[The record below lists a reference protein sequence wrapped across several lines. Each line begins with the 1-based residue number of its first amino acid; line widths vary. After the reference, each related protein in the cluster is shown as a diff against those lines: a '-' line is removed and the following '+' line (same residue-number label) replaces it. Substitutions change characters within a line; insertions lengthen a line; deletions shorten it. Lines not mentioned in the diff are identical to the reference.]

1 MTPGDITIDPE
12 FRDLIRPL
20 SADERKELK
29 ESLSSAGLLMPLILW
44 RKDGKNIL
52 VDGHNRLS
60 LWKEF
65 DGFNEEWEFKTQE
78 LSFGSRTDVK
88 EWIIKNQLGRR
99 NLSPTDFNL
108 LLGQL
113 YNQQKKSVGKPAG
126 AILGQFDPISTA
138 EKLAAEHGVSAAKVK
153 RAGRLA
159 AKVEEIQQAEPHL
172 PREEV
177 IAKAKE
183 EPKAVVAGSAQ
194 SLDQEERE
202 YNEYLD
208 SPFGEAAREIGKI
221 VEGVPMPTAENL
233 THASFFFEYL
243 KYESL
248 SFEWFLELQRLEKE
262 RKKQARAERMNAKR
276 RAA

>member
-12 FRDLIRPL
+12 FQNFIRPL

-29 ESLSSAGLLMPLILW
+29 ESISSAGLLMPLILW

-78 LSFGSRTDVK
+78 LHFGNREDVK

-113 YNQQKKSVGKPAG
+113 YNQQKKARGGDRKSKDQ
-126 AILGQFDPISTA
+126 IDTLNTA
-138 EKLAAEHGVSAAKVK
+138 EKLAADHGVSAAKVK

-159 AKVEEIQQAEPHL
+159 AKVEEIQQAEPEL

-177 IAKAKE
+177 IKKAKDESKATIAWQEQTFIE
-183 EPKAVVAGSAQ
+183 E
-194 SLDQEERE
+194 ENE
-202 YNEYLD
+202 YNEFLD
-208 SPFGEAAREIGKI
+208 SPFGKAAQEIGKI
-221 VEGVPMPTAENL
+221 AQGVPMPTAKNL
-233 THASFFFEYL
+233 SHANFFVEYVRFEL
-243 KYESL
+243 VGL
-248 SFEWFLELQRLEKE
+248 EWDMERNRLVKE
-262 RKKQARAERMNAKR
+262 RKRQERAKFKATTRG
-276 RAA
+276 AA